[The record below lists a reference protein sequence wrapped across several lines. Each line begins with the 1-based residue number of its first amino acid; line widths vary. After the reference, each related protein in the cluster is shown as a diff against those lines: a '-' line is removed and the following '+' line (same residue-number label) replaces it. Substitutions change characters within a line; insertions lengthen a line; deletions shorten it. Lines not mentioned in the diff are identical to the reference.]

1 LLLLCGVWK
10 YKFSF
15 RRFLAAQIAIT
26 FENQKSNSSQNKT
39 VLVRTESWGSS
50 CLMIIGIVAL
60 TGEES
65 KIIFEKT
72 GILRFLYAVDQV
84 KFPFVGQPM
93 AAN

>member
-1 LLLLCGVWK
+1 
-10 YKFSF
+10 
-15 RRFLAAQIAIT
+15 
-26 FENQKSNSSQNKT
+26 
-39 VLVRTESWGSS
+39 
-50 CLMIIGIVAL
+50 MIIGIVAL